1 MVTGAILTPNYAS
14 YGTFG
19 DEGVITTLPDAYQC
33 DTLEVYDQGSEG
45 SCVSCAATEMMY
57 IHDMQRNVKPS
68 HDFPLLFH
76 CRKDKSVN
84 GMNPTEAF
92 DILRGNGRIKA
103 YARMRSAAALRQ
115 SIITHGAAMA
125 VFKVGS
131 TGTRFWE
138 GDAELGYHAVALTGW
153 TPDGLTV
160 KNSWG
165 IEWGNAG
172 FSFLPWS
179 DFNKILELWTILS

>member
-1 MVTGAILTPNYAS
+1 MITGALLTPDYGS
-14 YGTFG
+14 YNTFG
-19 DEGVITTLPDAYQC
+19 DGGATITLPNSYQC
-33 DTLEVYDQGSEG
+33 DTLEVYNQGSEG
-45 SCVSCAATEMMY
+45 SCVSCTATEMMY
-57 IHDMQRNVKPS
+57 IHDMQRGVKPS
-68 HDFPLLFH
+68 HDFPRLFH
-76 CRKDKSVN
+76 LRADRGVN
-84 GMNPTEAF
+84 GMNPAEAF
-92 DILRGNGRIKA
+92 DILKSEGRIRA
-103 YARMRSAAALRQ
+103 YARMRSAGALRQ

-138 GDAELGYHAVALTGW
+138 GSAELGYHAVALTGW

-172 FSFLPWS
+172 FAFLPWS

>member
-1 MVTGAILTPNYAS
+1 MVTGAFLTPDYES
-14 YGTFG
+14 YNTFG
-19 DEGVITTLPDAYQC
+19 DGGSTIALPDTYQC
-33 DTLEVYDQGSEG
+33 DTLEVYNQGSEG

-57 IHDMQRNVKPS
+57 IHDLQRNVKPS
-68 HDFPLLFH
+68 HDFPRLFH
-76 CRKDKSVN
+76 LRPNKDVN
-84 GMNPTEAF
+84 GMNPAEAF
-92 DILRGNGRIKA
+92 AILKSEDRIKA

-131 TGTRFWE
+131 EGYRFWE
-138 GDAELGYHAVALTGW
+138 GDSNLGYHAVALTGW

-165 IEWGNAG
+165 VEWGNAG
-172 FSFLPWS
+172 FTFLPWTE
-179 DFNKILELWTILS
+179 FGRILELWTILS

>member
-1 MVTGAILTPNYAS
+1 MTCGAILTPQIERYP
-14 YGTFG
+14 TFG
-19 DEGVITTLPDAYQC
+19 DGGAEIRLPDSYRL
-33 DTLEVYDQGSEG
+33 DTLEVYDQGADG
-45 SCVSCAATEMMY
+45 SCVSCTATEMMY
-57 IHDMQRNVKPS
+57 LHDSQRGLNIS
-68 HDFPLLFH
+68 HDFPALFSR
-76 CRKDKSVN
+76 RKDKSVN
-84 GMNPTEAF
+84 GMTSVEAF
-92 DILRGNGRIKA
+92 EMLKSDGRIQS
-103 YARMRSAAALRQ
+103 YARMRSAGALRQ

-125 VFKVGS
+125 VFRVGS
-131 TGTRFWE
+131 EEVRFWE
-138 GDAELGYHAVALTGW
+138 GDGNLGYHAVALTGW

>member
-1 MVTGAILTPNYAS
+1 MMTGALLTPNYGS
-14 YGTFG
+14 YNTFLDDG
-19 DEGVITTLPDAYQC
+19 SSITLPDSYQC
-33 DTLEVYDQGSEG
+33 DTLEVYDQGYEG

-57 IHDMQRNVKPS
+57 IHDCQRNVKPS
-68 HDFPLLFH
+68 HDFSRLFH
-76 CRKDKSVN
+76 LRSNKDVN
-84 GMNPTEAF
+84 GMNPVEAF
-92 DILRGNGRIKA
+92 DILKGEGKIKA
-103 YARMRSAAALRQ
+103 YARMRSAGALRQ

-138 GDAELGYHAVALTGW
+138 GNAELGYHAVALTGW

-165 IEWGNAG
+165 IKWGNAG

>member
-1 MVTGAILTPNYAS
+1 MIAGALLTPDYGS
-14 YGTFG
+14 YNTFG
-19 DEGVITTLPDAYQC
+19 GGGATITLPNSYQC
-33 DTLEVYDQGSEG
+33 DTLEVYNQGSEG

-57 IHDMQRNVKPS
+57 IHDCQRGNKPS
-68 HDFPLLFH
+68 NDFSRLFH
-76 CRKDKSVN
+76 LRADRGVN
-84 GMNPTEAF
+84 GMNPAEAF
-92 DILRGNGRIKA
+92 EILKNEGRIRA
-103 YARMRSAAALRQ
+103 YARMRSSGALRQ

-138 GDAELGYHAVALTGW
+138 GDGNLGYHAVALTGW
-153 TPDGLTV
+153 TLDGLTV

-165 IEWGNAG
+165 TEWGNAG
-172 FSFLPWS
+172 FSLLPWS